1 MSDDHVKSVTQE
13 PKYAAII
20 ENWKA
25 FWALE
30 DIGRP
35 LWLVPSEPVLTAA
48 TLKMEPL
55 PRLFQEK
62 EIQLQASLNVLN
74 WRESIDAADD
84 FVPHLEPY
92 GGVTV
97 FASAFGCEIEFFEH
111 TLPWAH
117 PVIKSNDPP
126 EKVYALP
133 SPAPTDGQLGQML
146 EFTEY
151 FVAQTKGRYPIANTD
166 LQGPLDTA
174 YLVWEPS
181 AFMLAMYTNP
191 KEVHHLMRLVTD
203 LIVKY
208 VKEQRARSPEFIP
221 CHYPPLYLPD
231 GHGLQISDDGLA
243 VISGKLY
250 EKFCLPY
257 VNELS
262 EEFGGIS
269 IHSCGN
275 FVHQF
280 DNLEKVH
287 NLRGLN
293 FGASETPF
301 EAVWQRFNGKTAI
314 IPHMGLNNS
323 SGEVYFANTQ
333 EYMEH
338 VLGVKTHNRGLGII
352 VLPLPEDHLDDIGG
366 IQGFLARCTE
376 TIARYS

>member
-1 MSDDHVKSVTQE
+1 MVDRVTSVTQE
-13 PKYAAII
+13 PKYASII
-20 ENWKA
+20 ENWKE

-30 DIGRP
+30 DRERP
-35 LWLVPSEPVLTAA
+35 LWLIPSEPVLTASA
-48 TLKMEPL
+48 LLMEPL
-55 PRLFQEK
+55 TRLFREK
-62 EIQLQASLNVLN
+62 EVQLRASLNVLN
-74 WRESIDAADD
+74 WRETITAGDD

-97 FASAFGCEIEFFEH
+97 FASAFGSEVEFFDH

-117 PVIKSNDPP
+117 PVIKADDPP
-126 EKVYALP
+126 EKVYEL
-133 SPAPTDGQLGQML
+133 PAPKITDGQLGEML
-146 EFTEY
+146 EFIDY
-151 FVAQTKGRYPIANTD
+151 FVEQTKGRYPIANTD

-174 YLVWEPS
+174 YLVWDSS

-203 LIVKY
+203 LIIDY
-208 VKEQRARSPEFIP
+208 VKEARKHSPEFIP
-221 CHYPPLYLPD
+221 CHYPPLYIPD
-231 GHGLQISDDGLA
+231 GEGLQISDDGLA
-243 VISGKLY
+243 VISAKLY
-250 EKFCLPY
+250 EEFCLPY

-280 DNLEKVH
+280 DNLAKVH

-301 EAVWQRFNGKTAI
+301 EAVWERFNGKTAI
-314 IPHMGLNNS
+314 IPHLGLNNS
-323 SGEVYFANTQ
+323 SGDIHFADTQ

-338 VLGVKTHNRGLGII
+338 VLRTKTHNRGFGII
-352 VLPLPEDHLDDIGG
+352 VLPLPEDHLNEIGG
-366 IQGFLARCTE
+366 VEGFATRCRE
-376 TIARYS
+376 TVARYA